1 VNTVDSLNMES
12 LNCFRSRKS
21 GTTPFLAQETSSVIS
36 VLFFVVVVFKEG
48 TENTKIEK
56 YSNKMPSVFL
66 FFLGFLAATS
76 NFPQSSEI
84 RFSLSSKIERL
95 IQSQITR

>member
-1 VNTVDSLNMES
+1 MNTVDSLNMES
-12 LNCFRSRKS
+12 LNSFRSRKS

-36 VLFFVVVVFKEG
+36 VLFFVVVFKEG

>member
-1 VNTVDSLNMES
+1 MNTVDSLNMES

-36 VLFFVVVVFKEG
+36 VLFFVVVFKEG

-66 FFLGFLAATS
+66 FFLGFLAAIS

>member
-36 VLFFVVVVFKEG
+36 VLFFVVVFKEG

>member
-1 VNTVDSLNMES
+1 MNTVDSLNMES

-36 VLFFVVVVFKEG
+36 VLFFVVVFKEG